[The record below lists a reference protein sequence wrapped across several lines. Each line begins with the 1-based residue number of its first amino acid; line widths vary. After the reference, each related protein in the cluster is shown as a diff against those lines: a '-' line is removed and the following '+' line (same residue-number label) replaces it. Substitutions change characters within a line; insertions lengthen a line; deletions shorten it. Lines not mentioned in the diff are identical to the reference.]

1 MTKLKNLNSVKGV
14 LLQVNQVKDT
24 GLSYAIAK
32 TLKKINN
39 TLEEYQDN
47 NKVILEKFCSK
58 DEGGKT
64 IQYKLDVTKEGRVLG
79 YAKDE
84 SGKYIIAK
92 ESEPS
97 ASKVIDNLEEYT
109 KAIEELDNEE
119 FTDYHKVSLKAVLEE
134 VPDLFKK
141 LDGIDFS
148 LLLDTFFIDDIK

>member
-14 LLQVNQVKDT
+14 LLKVNEVKDT

-47 NKVILEKFCSK
+47 NKSIHEKFCAK
-58 DEGGKT
+58 GEDGKP
-64 IQYKLDVTKEGRVLG
+64 IQYKVDVAKDGRVLG

-84 SGKYIIAK
+84 FGKDVIAK
-92 ESEPS
+92 EGEPS
-97 ASKVIDNLEEYT
+97 VTKVIDNLEEYN

-119 FTDYHKVSLKAVLEE
+119 FTDYHKVSLKARLEE

-148 LLLDTFFIDDIK
+148 LLLDTFFIDDVE